1 MSKLLI
7 TGGSG
12 FIGTNYIINNE
23 YFNNYE
29 IINIDIKKPKLES
42 QNKYLIKCDILHISD
57 LENIIIK
64 FKPDYILHLAA
75 ETDVNGKNLAFY
87 NANIAGVENIVK
99 VVKKV
104 NFVKRVIF
112 TSTQHVHQ
120 FHGQPT
126 NDDEYFP
133 LGLYGESKVI
143 GEKIVKKANLECEW
157 LIIRPTNIWGPYH
170 NIYPEGLWK
179 QITKGRYLH
188 PGNSIILR
196 SYWYIGNVI
205 YQINKLFDAQK
216 KVVEGKIFYVGDLL
230 SSISI
235 DFPMNSKRFKNMIL
249 PNPCNIQKTLDVTG
263 VNPYPID
270 ESIQLT
276 ANWYLNEYLRK

>member
-42 QNKYLIKCDILHISD
+42 QNKYWIKCDILHISD

-196 SYWYIGNVI
+196 SYGYIGNVI

-216 KVVEGKIFYVGDLL
+216 KVVEGKIFYVGDPPINLFDWVNKFSNSLIKKMLKL
-230 SSISI
+230 S
-235 DFPMNSKRFKNMIL
+235 L
-249 PNPCNIQKTLDVTG
+249 
-263 VNPYPID
+263 
-270 ESIQLT
+270 
-276 ANWYLNEYLRK
+276 